1 MLGDVFLGYF
11 AFAPLTLIAKGLEGL
26 LVGLVADP
34 LNRKRRLEWRD
45 FVGVGVGGAAM
56 VLTYFLGEFLFFG
69 GVGAALG
76 EIPANLIQISG
87 GALIAIA
94 VIASIRKNLLNNS
107 PIIRATLYRGPPQ
120 PSRESSPNVINTP

>member
-34 LNRKRRLEWRD
+34 RNRQRRLEWRD
-45 FVGVGVGGAAM
+45 AAGVGIGGTAM
-56 VLTYFLGEFLFFG
+56 VITYFTGECLFFG

-76 EIPANLIQISG
+76 EIPANLIQICG
-87 GALIAIA
+87 GAIIALV
-94 VIASIRKNLLNNS
+94 VILSIRKNLL
-107 PIIRATLYRGPPQ
+107 A
-120 PSRESSPNVINTP
+120 SSPLIRTTFFPSTVPPARETLPAGA